1 MNEVVLYVIVKPGS
15 KHPGISNENGTL
27 VLRVR
32 ERAID
37 GAANDACIRA
47 LAVAYGVPQS
57 AVELVGG
64 ARSRRKRFAIS
75 LPQKTKGKR

>member
-1 MNEVVLYVIVKPGS
+1 MLELIVKPGS
-15 KHPGISNENGTL
+15 KQAGLSEENGAL

-32 ERAID
+32 ERAIE

-47 LAVAYGVPQS
+47 LAVAYGVPRG

-64 ARSRRKRFAIS
+64 ARSRRKRFAIR
-75 LPQKTKGKR
+75 LREKTNGRQ